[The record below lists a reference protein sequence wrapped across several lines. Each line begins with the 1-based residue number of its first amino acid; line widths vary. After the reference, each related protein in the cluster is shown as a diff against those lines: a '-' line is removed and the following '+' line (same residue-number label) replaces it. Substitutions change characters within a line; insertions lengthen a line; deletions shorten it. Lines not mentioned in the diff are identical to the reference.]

1 MFKHILGLALATSLV
16 ACTTKAPAPQPET
29 STPAEPVSEQ
39 PVAPAPTETA
49 APAGAESSTVAA
61 LPPND
66 YCYAIGTD
74 DLSGALR
81 LTIDAAGQVQGN
93 ASVSISNEEEGYF
106 TSYFQNFAGAL
117 TADVATVDVMTWIEY
132 DLQNTTETWI
142 VSDAQLLTDNQ
153 TFRAVNCEDAIITDS
168 FTGIDEGAELL
179 AGLPAG
185 QRVQF
190 APGTTGTVLENSV
203 VRGDRDLYLLQA
215 EGGQAMALNIA
226 SLEDNAVFDVVSPT
240 GFVMAREVTETD
252 LFLSER
258 GDYRV
263 IVGGTR
269 GNATYSLNVSIE

>member
-1 MFKHILGLALATSLV
+1 MFKPLLGLALATSLV
-16 ACTTKAPAPQPET
+16 ACTTKAPAPQPEAPA
-29 STPAEPVSEQ
+29 PAEPVSEQ
-39 PVAPAPTETA
+39 PASPAPTETA
-49 APAGAESSTVAA
+49 TPEGAEPSTVAA
-61 LPPND
+61 LPPDD

-81 LTIDAAGQVQGN
+81 LTVDAAGQLQGN

-106 TSYFQNFAGAL
+106 TSYFQNFTGAL

-132 DLQNTTETWI
+132 DLQNTTETWV
-142 VSDAQLLTDNQ
+142 VSDAQLLMNNQ
-153 TFRAVNCEDAIITDS
+153 TFRAVSCEDAIITDS
-168 FTGIDEGAELL
+168 FMGIDEGAELL

-190 APGTTGTVLENSV
+190 EPGTTGTVLENSV

-215 EGGQAMALNIA
+215 DGGQSMTLNIA

-240 GFVMAREVTETD
+240 GFIMAREVTETD
-252 LFLSER
+252 LLLSER

-269 GNATYSLNVSIE
+269 GNTTYSLNVTIE